1 MSSRR
6 WPAFMI
12 LIGALAIA
20 GALSA
25 CGSSD
30 DSSSSTAAAA
40 DLSDCTPAKMDTVK
54 SGTLTVATDSP
65 AYPPY
70 FAGDDPTN
78 GRGFESAVAYAV
90 ADKLGFSQDQVD
102 WTVEPFNAS
111 YAPGSKNFDFD
122 VNEISI
128 NAARSK
134 QVDFSSPYYTAN
146 QAIVALKDSPA
157 ASATSLDQVKDANIG
172 VQIGTTSLDA
182 VNNVIQP
189 NNDPKVFDTSNDV
202 VTALKEGS
210 VDAVVV
216 DVPTA
221 FYLTQVQV
229 PDAAVVGQFAAPGGD
244 QWGALLQKGSSLTSC
259 VSAAVDALRQSGE
272 LAALEQK
279 WISDKANA
287 PVIQ

>member
-70 FAGDDPTN
+70 FADDDPTN

-90 ADKLGFSQDQVD
+90 ADKLGYSQDQVD

-111 YAPGSKNFDFD
+111 
-122 VNEISI
+122 
-128 NAARSK
+128 
-134 QVDFSSPYYTAN
+134 
-146 QAIVALKDSPA
+146 
-157 ASATSLDQVKDANIG
+157 
-172 VQIGTTSLDA
+172 
-182 VNNVIQP
+182 
-189 NNDPKVFDTSNDV
+189 
-202 VTALKEGS
+202 
-210 VDAVVV
+210 
-216 DVPTA
+216 
-221 FYLTQVQV
+221 
-229 PDAAVVGQFAAPGGD
+229 
-244 QWGALLQKGSSLTSC
+244 
-259 VSAAVDALRQSGE
+259 
-272 LAALEQK
+272 
-279 WISDKANA
+279 
-287 PVIQ
+287 